1 MASCREMRAT
11 IEGLKG
17 KRSLLLEQKE
27 SQAQANRNAV
37 MLGRK
42 LEEAQTIIRTVALQT
57 QQELQFRISSITTAA
72 LEAVFPDPYE
82 FQLQFVERGGK
93 TEADA
98 VFLRDGEPIDPMS
111 GSGGGAVEIAA
122 FSLRAS
128 AWKLAPCRATIV
140 LDEPFSRLSRNL
152 HGKAAEMLKEISEKL
167 GLQIIMVTHSEE
179 LIEAAD
185 KVFTIRAGKLLK
197 GPKGVAGQRR

>member
-1 MASCREMRAT
+1 MASCRELRAT
-11 IEGLKG
+11 VEGLKG

-27 SQAQANRNAV
+27 SQAQAHRNAV

-111 GSGGGAVEIAA
+111 GSGGGAVDIAA

-128 AWKLAPCRATIV
+128 AWKLAPNRPTII
-140 LDEPFSRLSRNL
+140 LDEPFRMLSSDL
-152 HGKAAEMLKEISEKL
+152 MPKAASMLAELSQKL
-167 GLQIIMVTHSEE
+167 GLQIIMVTHREE
-179 LIEAAD
+179 LFEVANRTFFVA
-185 KVFTIRAGKLLK
+185 KRGGKSCVTQK
-197 GPKGVAGQRR
+197 

>member
-1 MASCREMRAT
+1 MASCRELRAT

-17 KRSLLLEQKE
+17 KRALLLEQKE
-27 SQAQANRNAV
+27 SQAQAHRNAV

-128 AWKLAPCRATIV
+128 AWKLAPGRATLV

-152 HGKAAEMLKEISEKL
+152 HGKAAEMLKEISENL

-197 GPKGVAGQRR
+197 GPKGSA

>member
-27 SQAQANRNAV
+27 SQAQAHRNAV

-111 GSGGGAVEIAA
+111 GSGGGAVDIAA

-128 AWKLAPCRATIV
+128 AWKLAPNRPTIL
-140 LDEPFSRLSRNL
+140 LDEPFKMLSSDL
-152 HGKAAEMLKEISEKL
+152 MPKAADMIMELSKKLK
-167 GLQIIMVTHSEE
+167 LQIIMVTHREE

-185 KVFTIRAGKLLK
+185 RTFFVAKRSGKSCVIQK
-197 GPKGVAGQRR
+197 

>member
-1 MASCREMRAT
+1 MASCRELRAT

-17 KRSLLLEQKE
+17 KRALLLEQKE
-27 SQAQANRNAV
+27 SQAQAHRNAV

-111 GSGGGAVEIAA
+111 GSGGGAVDIAA

-128 AWKLAPCRATIV
+128 AWKLAPGRATLV
-140 LDEPFSRLSRNL
+140 LDEPFRFLSRDL
-152 HGKAAEMLKEISEKL
+152 HHKAAEMLKEISEKL

-185 KVFTIRAGKLLK
+185 KVFTVRAGKLLK
-197 GPKGVAGQRR
+197 GPKEAK